1 MKELEEA
8 QGYNIDNQW
17 QRNTSKNREMAQ
29 VRTFRTREEQF
40 KEDRIEIQRVVKEEN
55 Y

>member
-1 MKELEEA
+1 M
-8 QGYNIDNQW
+8 
-17 QRNTSKNREMAQ
+17 NREMAQ
-29 VRTFRTREEQF
+29 VRTFRTTEEQF